1 MSFAERQARRRLLEL
16 IDARARRFSSDD
28 ELWPI
33 RVPREPLLL
42 EDLSREALDGS
53 GLVGEAALRARTLL
67 YCEWDDG
74 SAWELWIMNLP
85 SGLKVFCDTGA
96 GETRILAS
104 GGRHSS
110 DQTDRQFLALLAST
124 GGERFG
130 IELAGGAP
138 VRVRSPFLAPGGD
151 GDVLVDFFVH
161 LFEVTGTEG
170 SLQAQL
176 HQAARPAGPG
186 AAGADFRDAV
196 VSWLRLAASKIE

>member
-1 MSFAERQARRRLLEL
+1 
-16 IDARARRFSSDD
+16 FSSDD

-33 RVPREPLLL
+33 RAPREPLLL
-42 EDLSREALDGS
+42 EDLAREALDVS
-53 GLVGEAALRARTLL
+53 RLVGAASLRARTLL

-74 SAWELWIMNLP
+74 SPWELWVMNLP

-110 DQTDRQFLALLAST
+110 DQTDRQFLEVLAST

-161 LFEVTGTEG
+161 LFEVAGTEG
-170 SLQAQL
+170 SVRDQL
-176 HQAARPAGPG
+176 HQAGRPAGPG
-186 AAGADFRDAV
+186 AAGVDFRDAV
-196 VSWLRLAASKIE
+196 VSWLGLAASKIE